1 MVNVVPGPVGLVHP
15 RQRLGLWW
23 DKSPVL
29 SVPGTGLHPFLKHL
43 FLGGGQRFFGR
54 GRRHQFVGVGVVDA
68 LGQAGERLLLRPY
81 IQPQIGLAGFLV
93 RPVTLETM
101 PGQYRPNVALK
112 IRRRLGSQL
121 GGKQDEQPRMF
132 QQCTTA
138 SHDVG

>member
-1 MVNVVPGPVGLVHP
+1 M
-15 RQRLGLWW
+15 
-23 DKSPVL
+23 KC
-29 SVPGTGLHPFLKHL
+29 FEKHL
-43 FLGGGQRFFGR
+43 AKVHRTLAEARPTAVDPVNAMRWMLENMTGTTVAKRQEQALILAE
-54 GRRHQFVGVGVVDA
+54 QFADDDAAHCQA
-68 LGQAGERLLLRPY
+68 LGQAGERVLLRPY